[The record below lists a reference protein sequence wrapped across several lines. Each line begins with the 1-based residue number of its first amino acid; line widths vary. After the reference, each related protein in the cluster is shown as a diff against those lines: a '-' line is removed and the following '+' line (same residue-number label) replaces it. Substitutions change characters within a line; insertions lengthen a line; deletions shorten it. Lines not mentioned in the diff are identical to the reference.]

1 MQQNKTIE
9 KILKEINKIG
19 EEKKEIEKLDKF
31 IKESSQKEEGIIS
44 EVADLYLSFK
54 AKIEGIVQTLKDAF
68 DNLTFITFDFT
79 VSYSADEY
87 KSRFFDVYIDGRSG
101 DRFKKFFDEKR
112 DFSKTELVQV
122 IKDIVIDD
130 PATKLKTA
138 GGDKESALLTLLS
151 CRYDIDF
158 TKSVKYRDGEE
169 LIDFENMTGG
179 QKAMALLDL
188 IFHLSKSGYPI
199 IIDQPENDID
209 VSGISNDLRKLIL
222 DQKER
227 RQVIVATHSP
237 NLLLL
242 TDSENVIVAENEN
255 NTPKYHNGGIEVKQ
269 IQDDIVNILEGGGD
283 ALRKRMHKLN
293 LR

>member
-1 MQQNKTIE
+1 MP
-9 KILKEINKIG
+9 KIVRCYANKIIAPSRENKLWKKIKNATEGLNG
-19 EEKKEIEKLDKF
+19 E
-31 IKESSQKEEGIIS
+31 SGI
-44 EVADLYLSFK
+44 Y
-54 AKIEGIVQTLKDAF
+54 
-68 DNLTFITFDFT
+68 TFT
-79 VSYSADEY
+79 
-87 KSRFFDVYIDGRSG
+87 R
-101 DRFKKFFDEKR
+101 
-112 DFSKTELVQV
+112 
-122 IKDIVIDD
+122 
-130 PATKLKTA
+130 
-138 GGDKESALLTLLS
+138 S

-158 TKSVKYRDGEE
+158 TRSVKYKDGEE

-188 IFHLSKSGYPI
+188 IFNLSKSGYPI

-209 VSGISNDLRKLIL
+209 VSGISNDLRKLVL

-255 NTPKYHNGGIEVKQ
+255 NTLKYHNGGIEVKQ
-269 IQDDIVNILEGGGD
+269 IQDDIVSILEGGGD